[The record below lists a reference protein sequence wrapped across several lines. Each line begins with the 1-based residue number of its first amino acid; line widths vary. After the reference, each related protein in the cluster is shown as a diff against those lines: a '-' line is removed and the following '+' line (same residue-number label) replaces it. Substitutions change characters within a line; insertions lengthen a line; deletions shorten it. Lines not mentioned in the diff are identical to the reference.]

1 MGGVLFEFTGWT
13 LGWQLCSVWSTRSN
27 MSAEKTEEL
36 AKKLAKA
43 ERAKK
48 AEKAKTEGNKAFRAK
63 DYEKALE
70 LYNIAIELDP
80 EKVKY
85 FSLQVISY
93 VFHPRMPTLPTE
105 RIFT

>member
-36 AKKLAKA
+36 AKKA
-43 ERAKK
+43 EMAKK

-85 FSLQVISY
+85 FSLQVICY
-93 VFHPRMPTLPTE
+93 FFHPRMPTLPTGQ
-105 RIFT
+105 IST